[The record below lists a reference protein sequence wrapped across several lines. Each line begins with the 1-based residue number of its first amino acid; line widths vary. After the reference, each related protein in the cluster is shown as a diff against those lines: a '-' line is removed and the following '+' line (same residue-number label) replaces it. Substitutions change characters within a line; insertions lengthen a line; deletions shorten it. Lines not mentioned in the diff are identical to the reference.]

1 MVFSFLKRSI
11 CKSGLS
17 FCTILLHQNLHLT
30 MINSN
35 DNAPTET
42 YTYKHTHTWIFNGI
56 EMYLNM
62 RSLVIKWHYSFS
74 RLLNNISVAGKPFV
88 SSYQGF
94 DWEKERNRQ
103 YFHNHMW
110 ATFKPHKTI
119 KHHVVYFTSV
129 QNHWKAHNMTYKDY
143 CQVFLNKSKIR

>member
-1 MVFSFLKRSI
+1 
-11 CKSGLS
+11 
-17 FCTILLHQNLHLT
+17 
-30 MINSN
+30 MITH
-35 DNAPTET
+35 PQKH
-42 YTYKHTHTWIFNGI
+42 TYKHTHTWIFNGI

-62 RSLVIKWHYSFS
+62 RSLVITWHYSFS

-143 CQVFLNKSKIR
+143 CQVFLSKSKIWFCFDGRSLFSSLVYDRKFFYIDLAESWIV